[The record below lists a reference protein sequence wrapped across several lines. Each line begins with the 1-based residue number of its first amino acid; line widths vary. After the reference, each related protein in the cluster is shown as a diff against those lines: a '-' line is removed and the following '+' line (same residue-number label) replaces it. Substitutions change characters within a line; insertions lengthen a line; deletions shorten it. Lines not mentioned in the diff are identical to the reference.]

1 MQDKFAIGPVTIV
14 QLVGLNTKPRIAS
27 AQPDAAVR
35 AADPL
40 PPTTLAAAG
49 IGSEL
54 SAKVGEVTPDHF
66 SIKAPPMLTLTAPDM
81 QAHIAFEGAVD
92 RPVSSEGDSNPQFKL
107 FDGLPSNIDLAA
119 LIATLRNG
127 GSAGSGPTTPSPA
140 PLPEPQPGV
149 TPAPDKIAPIVDPAA
164 PSPSPPSPD
173 GDAPVSAEPQ
183 PPADP
188 LLSADGADGDGGV
201 TFDGALSFSDDMIL
215 DFEAYYAENG
225 LVEASAGAEAT
236 GAIEVQMLMDMQD
249 VVPADLGGYYIVDVA
264 GLLSPEPHNLNPH
277 NFVAPQHQLSAHDGI
292 IAI

>member
-49 IGSEL
+49 IGSDL
-54 SAKVGEVTPDHF
+54 ASKVGEVVPDHF

-81 QAHIAFEGAVD
+81 RAHIAFEGAVD
-92 RPVSSEGDSNPQFKL
+92 RPAGGESGPSPQFKL

-127 GSAGSGPTTPSPA
+127 GTAGTSPTVPSPVPVPSPDA
-140 PLPEPQPGV
+140 PSTT
-149 TPAPDKIAPIVDPAA
+149 TPAPDKIAPVVDPVA
-164 PSPSPPSPD
+164 PTAP
-173 GDAPVSAEPQ
+173 DAP
-183 PPADP
+183 PAAIGDTPATADLLPLPDP
-188 LLSADGADGDGGV
+188 GIAADGGV
-201 TFDGALSFSDDMIL
+201 IFDGAMSFGDDMIL
-215 DFEAYYAENG
+215 DFEAYYAETG
-225 LVEASAGAEAT
+225 LASAPASAEAM
-236 GAIEVQMLMDMQD
+236 GAAEAELLMDMQD
-249 VVPADLGGYYIVDVA
+249 IAPVDLGGYYIVDVA
-264 GLLSPEPHNLNPH
+264 GLLSPEPHNLSPH
-277 NFVAPQHQLSAHDGI
+277 NFTAPQHQLSAHDGI